1 MPQDSSAE
9 RTSHE
14 FSAEDIQSQVLK
26 IVQDPV
32 LENSTILKNFLQYVV
47 EESLQGN
54 SNILKEYTIAINVLH
69 KPSDFNTQE
78 NGIVRIHAA
87 RLRRILDVYYKSH
100 GIIDFI
106 RISIPKGTYIP
117 MFTRNSH
124 DHSPNNNNNISI
136 ANEPVVIGIIPFSH
150 LSCNEAEISILKG
163 IELQLTTAL

>member
-54 SNILKEYTIAINVLH
+54 LNILKEYTIAINVLH
-69 KPSDFNTQE
+69 KPTDFNTQE

-106 RISIPKGTYIP
+106 RISIPKGTYVP
-117 MFTRNSH
+117 KFTRNSGDHFSNNEH
-124 DHSPNNNNNISI
+124 DSTV
-136 ANEPVVIGIIPFSH
+136 AKEPVCIGIIPFSH
-150 LSCNEAEISILKG
+150 LSCDESEVNILKG
-163 IELQLTTAL
+163 IELQ